1 MIKFFSNNKI
11 VFYLI
16 NFSLIFLYLFPGS
29 LIGQVLYGSKKIQPQ
44 ITPDFIISSNHFY
57 VFVLLTIIGFFTFR
71 ELKPFKFL
79 IIYLISISIALEFLH
94 MIIPTRTFQWSDLFG
109 NLLGVIV
116 VILIKKLINKYG
128 FFEK

>member
-1 MIKFFSNNKI
+1 MIKFFSNYKI
-11 VFYLI
+11 VFYSI

-57 VFVLLTIIGFFTFR
+57 VFILVSIIGFFTFIK
-71 ELKPFKFL
+71 LNQIKFL
-79 IIYLISISIALEFLH
+79 TIYLISLSIILEFSHL
-94 MIIPTRTFQWSDLFG
+94 IIPMRSFQWSDLFG

-116 VILIKKLINKYG
+116 VILIKNLINKYG
-128 FFEK
+128 VFKK